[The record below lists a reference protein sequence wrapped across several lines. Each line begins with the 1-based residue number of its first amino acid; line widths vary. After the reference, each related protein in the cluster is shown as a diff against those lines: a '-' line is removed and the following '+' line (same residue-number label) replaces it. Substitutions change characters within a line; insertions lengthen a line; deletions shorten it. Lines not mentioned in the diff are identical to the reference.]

1 MAGRKTVTVS
11 FNAVVSL
18 EKRED
23 RWAAYI
29 EPTGMTV
36 YGHTRE
42 EAERRVKEGLDFFLK
57 HVPDVRKYLDSH
69 GIPHYITEDDDSMPI
84 RHTYPVSARVE
95 SPVYV

>member
-11 FNAVVSL
+11 FNATVSL

-42 EAERRVKEGLDFFLK
+42 EAEQRVKEGLDFFLK

-69 GIPHYITEDDDSMPI
+69 SIPHYITEDDAGMPV
-84 RHTYPVSARVE
+84 RRTYPVLAELE
-95 SPVYV
+95 SK

>member
-1 MAGRKTVTVS
+1 MAGQKTVTVS

-36 YGHTRE
+36 YGSTRE
-42 EAERRVKEGLDFFLK
+42 EAELRVKEGLDFFLK

-69 GIPHYITEDDDSMPI
+69 GIPHYITEDDAGMPV
-84 RHTYPVSARVE
+84 RRTYPVSARVG
-95 SPVYV
+95 SPVYA